1 MVSRAHVVCHRCVLF
16 PPPISTTL
24 LHHPSP
30 PPAAELS
37 LGFAVNGVAKVEHVL
52 RKGGMQEGQVI
63 LLTKSVGTGT
73 LMAADMKG
81 KAKGPWVANALVSM
95 CLSNRQAALCL
106 RDHEATR

>member
-1 MVSRAHVVCHRCVLF
+1 MVF
-16 PPPISTTL
+16 PCSCCLSLLCSVPTTRF
-24 LHHPSP
+24 HYPSP